1 MIFELV
7 TGDYL
12 FDPKKG
18 KTYRKNDDHLAL
30 ITELM
35 GPCTNRN
42 YMEKQSKIW
51 KFYDRGHK
59 TGLKLRNI
67 KKLHRW
73 PLYNVLLEKYRLK
86 DQEARSLSS
95 FLNAM
100 LQWRPKDRA
109 SARDLLFHPWLKE
122 ADEYGFWMSKA
133 HLKEFKIV
141 NHKEFPGYLDELRA
155 EKAKRELE
163 EQQRK
168 EREARGDASPSSGG
182 AASDSS
188 SEMNRRDK
196 ENIEDEREH
205 KQNPPAD
212 SEDEEK
218 ESSGSE
224 STPYESGRSSQEESR
239 SDDEED
245 DDDDEKEEGEDDD
258 DWEDDD
264 N

>member
-1 MIFELV
+1 MVFELV

-30 ITELM
+30 ITELI
-35 GPCTNRN
+35 GPCMNRN
-42 YMEKQSKIW
+42 FMERHSKIW
-51 KFYDRGHK
+51 KFYDKGCK
-59 TGLKLRNI
+59 SALKLRNI

-95 FLNAM
+95 FLEAM

-109 SARDLLFHPWLKE
+109 TARDLLYHPWLKE
-122 ADEYGFWMSKA
+122 ADEYGIWMSKA

-163 EQQRK
+163 EQKRK
-168 EREARGDASPSSGG
+168 EREAKGEDQQTDPDASPSSAGEG
-182 AASDSS
+182 SDSS
-188 SEMNRRDK
+188 SEMDQRDK
-196 ENIEDEREH
+196 ENIEEH
-205 KQNPPAD
+205 KDNPDD
-212 SEDEEK
+212 SEDAENA
-218 ESSGSE
+218 SSGSE
-224 STPYESGRSSQEESR
+224 STPYESGRSSQEESD
-239 SDDEED
+239 SDDEDEEVKEAD
-245 DDDDEKEEGEDDD
+245 DDSN
-258 DWEDDD
+258 WEDEEVQ
-264 N
+264 